1 LTRRGSC
8 VIHDALAIMLTMTTS
23 GTALSPEE
31 RECVEHDVI
40 LPAEPI
46 REKVNPPKANSSALL
61 FSRDELHFVGKLIG
75 NSLKEQLQLRVW
87 ALAVQAWYAHLVVG
101 ATREPVDRIVKCAEE
116 AIREGLSL
124 KRPIWGEECNRRLGF
139 DEDTVLGWIAYVER
153 HNTAVDLPPKPWAFI
168 EAPQF
173 GPL

>member
-1 LTRRGSC
+1 M
-8 VIHDALAIMLTMTTS
+8 IHDALAIMLTMTTH
-23 GTALSPEE
+23 GTSLSPEE

-46 REKVNPPKANSSALL
+46 RETVDPPNRNSSALL

-75 NSLKEQLQLRVW
+75 NSLKEQLELRIW
-87 ALAVQAWYAHLVVG
+87 GLAVQAWYAHLVVG
-101 ATREPVDRIVKCAEE
+101 ATREPVDRILKCAED

-124 KRPIWGEECNRRLGF
+124 KRPIWGDECGRRLAF
-139 DEDTVLGWIAYVER
+139 DEDTVRGWIAYVER
-153 HNTAVDLPPKPWAFI
+153 HNIAVDLPPKPWTFI
-168 EAPQF
+168 EAPPF